1 MQYVILVYENEEA
14 FAARSNE
21 RAGAYWGAYQAY
33 STAMREAGILRGGN
47 GLQGPPA
54 ATSVRLKDGE
64 RLVQDGPYADAKE
77 QLGGYFV
84 IEVDNLDT
92 ALEWAARCPSM
103 TEGGVEVRPVLVM

>member
-64 RLVQDGPYADAKE
+64 RLVQDGPFADAKE
-77 QLGGYFV
+77 QLGGYVV
-84 IEVDNLDT
+84 IEVDNLDA